1 MSSTSASVA
10 GESPAA
16 IPPPRAS
23 IWRRHSTALAFL
35 APAAV
40 LMAVWYAYP
49 TIDTIRRSLFSNSG
63 NRFVWFDNYKAI
75 FTDDVLLTAI
85 KNNAIWVA
93 VVPAA
98 VTAIGLVFAVLLEKI
113 RWAVAFK
120 FAVFAPLAISLFA
133 AGVIWR
139 STMYEKDPAIGS
151 INHVIGVVEDTFSP
165 AGVLS
170 DAEPSTK
177 TLTGSSKGGI
187 VLAKPL
193 K

>member
-75 FTDDVLLTAI
+75 FTDDVVLTAI

-98 VTAIGLVFAVLLEKI
+98 VTAIGLVFAVLTERV

-120 FAVFAPLAISLFA
+120 IAVFMPMAVSLFA

-139 STMYEKDPAIGS
+139 IMDQQEPSRGAVNALVQVFHDAVYPPGS
-151 INHVIGVVEDTFSP
+151 
-165 AGVLS
+165 LS
-170 DAEPSTK
+170 DASPSVSG
-177 TLTGSSKGGI
+177 LTGT
-187 VLAKPL
+187 
-193 K
+193 

>member
-49 TIDTIRRSLFSNSG
+49 TIDTLRRSFISNSG
-63 NRFVWFDNYKAI
+63 NRFVWFDNYRAI
-75 FTDDVLLTAI
+75 FTDDVLVTAI

-98 VTAIGLVFAVLLEKI
+98 VTALGLVFAVLLEKI
-113 RWAVAFK
+113 RWAIAFK

-139 STMYEKDPAIGS
+139 ATMYEKDPSLGS
-151 INHVIGVVEDTFSP
+151 VNHVIGIVRGAVTGS
-165 AGVLS
+165 GVL
-170 DAEPSTK
+170 AQANPSTP
-177 TLTGSSKGGI
+177 TI
-187 VLAKPL
+187 
-193 K
+193 